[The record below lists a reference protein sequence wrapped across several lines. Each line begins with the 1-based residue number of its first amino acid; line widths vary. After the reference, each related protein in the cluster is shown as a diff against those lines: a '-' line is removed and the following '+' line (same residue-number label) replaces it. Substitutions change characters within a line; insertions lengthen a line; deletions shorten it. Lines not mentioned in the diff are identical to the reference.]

1 MTYRGDQWFDA
12 AFYCGI
18 YLPIVPTD
26 TVALG
31 VTVRQ
36 SMVSME
42 AYLFHK
48 KTAVVRLTVNYG
60 A

>member
-1 MTYRGDQWFDA
+1 MTYRGSEFYDA
-12 AFYCGI
+12 AMYLGI
-18 YLPIVPTD
+18 FLPIVPTD

-42 AYLFHK
+42 AYKLHK
-48 KTAVVRLTVNYG
+48 PSAIVRLTVNYG